1 MEIRFISSITP
12 DDEAR
17 VAPPLIDLISALLDS
32 LPVAYTLRIETSGG
46 TVLQRTHPTLHL
58 LGGQP
63 HDPHS
68 SSS

>member
-17 VAPPLIDLISALLDS
+17 VAPALIDLISALLDS
-32 LPVAYTLRIETSGG
+32 LPMAYTLRVETSGG
-46 TVLQRTHPTLHL
+46 TILQRTHPTLNL
-58 LGGQP
+58 QGGQP
-63 HDPHS
+63 NAPHS